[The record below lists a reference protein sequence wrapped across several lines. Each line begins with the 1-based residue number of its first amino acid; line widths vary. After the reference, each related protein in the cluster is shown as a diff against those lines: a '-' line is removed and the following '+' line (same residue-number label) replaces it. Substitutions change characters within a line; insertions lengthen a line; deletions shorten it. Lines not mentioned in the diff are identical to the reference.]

1 MKTTVSNPEPV
12 VEHDFSNGIR
22 GSQQQKYALNL
33 AGEFYVAAE
42 LNRRGIFASVTYGAA
57 KNADVLAFNQQSRK
71 TAVIEVKTT
80 ASANKKW
87 ITGQH
92 SIDKSSINSQLFWV
106 LVLVPG
112 IEDADAS
119 PRFFVFTSKELVG
132 KVSES
137 HAAYRAKYQEKHG
150 TQFQDSGGIYSL
162 SITEAE
168 AMQAEGQWSKLYDWL
183 AHEQGPAGENEPPV
197 EMADAI
203 IARMQTG

>member
-1 MKTTVSNPEPV
+1 MKTIISDQETAPEY
-12 VEHDFSNGIR
+12 DFSNGIR

-57 KNADVLAFNQQSRK
+57 KNADVLAFDQQSRK

-80 ASANKKW
+80 AGVNRKW

-92 SIDKSSINSQLFWV
+92 SIDKNSINSQLFWV

-112 IEDADAS
+112 IEDADTS
-119 PRFFVFTSKELVG
+119 PRFFVFTSKELVE

-137 HAAYRAKYQEKHG
+137 HAAYRARYQETHG
-150 TQFQDSGGIYSL
+150 TQFQDSGGVYSL
-162 SITEAE
+162 AISEAE
-168 AMQAEGQWSKLYDWL
+168 SMQVEGQWAKISDWL
-183 AHEQGPAGENEPPV
+183 ARKQGPESEYEPPA

-203 IARMQTG
+203 IAKMQAG